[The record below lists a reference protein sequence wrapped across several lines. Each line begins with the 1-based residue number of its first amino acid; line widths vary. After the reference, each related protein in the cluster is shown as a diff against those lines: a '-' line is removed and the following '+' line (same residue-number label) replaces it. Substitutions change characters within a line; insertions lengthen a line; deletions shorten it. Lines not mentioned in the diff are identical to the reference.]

1 MPSRKTTKVQL
12 LHLAKNQSKR
22 PIIETSNTS
31 ALIEPSTRSAVANRE
46 RPNAPNLRRVFNDDL
61 LNETFRRDGAIVV
74 PLLSSSEVADLI
86 DFFHREQKDAALG
99 FHATMFSADVGYRV
113 RVDRMVRAAMLP
125 KLLPYLHAYRAVVGN
140 FVVKEPSRRDSA
152 VPVHQ
157 DWTFVDETKMH
168 SLNVWCPLIDTT
180 PENGRLHVSKG
191 SHRLMQVLRGPYFP
205 NPYVSNAKMIA
216 EHYMTE
222 LALDAGMAVIYDH
235 ALVHASPANRSGALR
250 IAANLA
256 LVPDEAQLIHAYLE
270 SGTENTPDRTEI
282 FQVEDAFFLQNIIGE
297 RPSETGSPVS
307 SHRTVGPRA
316 ISLGFVDPIMRIEPE
331 ELSRLFECREAA

>member
-1 MPSRKTTKVQL
+1 M
-12 LHLAKNQSKR
+12 
-22 PIIETSNTS
+22 
-31 ALIEPSTRSAVANRE
+31 
-46 RPNAPNLRRVFNDDL
+46 RRVFNDDF

-74 PLLSSSEVADLI
+74 PLLSSLEVSNLI
-86 DFFHREQKDAALG
+86 DFFQREQKDAALG
-99 FHATMFSADVGYRV
+99 FHATMFSADVGYRT
-113 RVDRMVRAAMLP
+113 RVDQIVRAMMLP
-125 KLLPYLHAYRAVVGN
+125 KLLPYLKAYRAVVGN

-180 PENGRLHVSKG
+180 PENGRLHVFKG

-205 NPYVSNAKMIA
+205 NPYVSNSKLIA
-216 EHYMTE
+216 ERFMTE

-256 LVPDEAQLIHAYLE
+256 LVPEEAQLIHAYLQSE
-270 SGTENTPDRTEI
+270 IGNTPSRPEI

-297 RPSETGSPVS
+297 RPSETGSPVNS
-307 SHRTVGPRA
+307 LGTVGPRA
-316 ISLGFVDPIMRIEPE
+316 ISLGFADPVMGIEPE
-331 ELSRLFECREAA
+331 ELSRLFDCREAS